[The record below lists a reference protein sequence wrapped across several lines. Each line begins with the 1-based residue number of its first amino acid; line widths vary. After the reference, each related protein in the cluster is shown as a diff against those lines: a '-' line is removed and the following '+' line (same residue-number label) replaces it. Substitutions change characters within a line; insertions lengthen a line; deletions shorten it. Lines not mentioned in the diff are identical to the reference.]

1 VRIEELGFGVSGEC
15 DAAAVAAPRL
25 AGSEWCLLSWERECW
40 AVEPIIAGT
49 VLAGLK
55 AEVNAAA
62 VAKNRIVGLL
72 GPIIRPKR
80 QNKTSRTSPLSS
92 AVGQTGLTDILKA
105 YNESG
110 QNLW

>member
-1 VRIEELGFGVSGEC
+1 MVFAFLGEG
-15 DAAAVAAPRL
+15 
-25 AGSEWCLLSWERECW
+25 ERECW

-55 AEVNAAA
+55 AAVNAAA

-80 QNKTSRTSPLSS
+80 QNKTSRTSPFLQRW
-92 AVGQTGLTDILKA
+92 AKLG
-105 YNESG
+105 
-110 QNLW
+110 